1 MSTTRLPSI
10 PSLRRHQLLQEYAS
24 LKHAAPPGVYVSLNP
39 GDPTLWACVIF
50 VRSGPYASA
59 ILRFQI
65 RFPPTYPD
73 RPPLVAFSTDVFHPL
88 IVPLTTYT
96 FSTGVSNEDPVSATD
111 EERLSPGGFSLR
123 HAFPHWFGR
132 ARRTDTE
139 SAPSSRSVSLNAGLG
154 TTTGQEASTQETVT
168 EVAQPEGDDREAA
181 AAPAP
186 EPAPKTRTSVPVLE
200 ILNYIRTSFD
210 DETVLDS
217 VPLEAAG
224 NPSAWHAWKAH
235 RKDTDSVPASD
246 PKRDNPQA
254 RAPGDWNWDGIWIR
268 RVQYEIEGSRSDATL
283 FGSAARG
290 APDELI
296 RFSRLDKSTL
306 DSVKWVLVPAVEPAS
321 E

>member
-1 MSTTRLPSI
+1 MLRLDFTPLDCRLI
-10 PSLRRHQLLQEYAS
+10 PSL
-24 LKHAAPPGVYVSLNP
+24 
-39 GDPTLWACVIF
+39 
-50 VRSGPYASA
+50 SGPYASA

-73 RPPLVAFSTDVFHPL
+73 RPPLVTFSTDVFHPL

-96 FSTGVSNEDPVSATD
+96 FSTGSSNEDPVSATD
-111 EERLSPGGFSLR
+111 EQRLSPGGFSLR

-132 ARRTDTE
+132 ARRTDVG

-154 TTTGQEASTQETVT
+154 TTAAQEGSTQDTAAE
-168 EVAQPEGDDREAA
+168 PEQRDGDDEEVVPT
-181 AAPAP
+181 PAP
-186 EPAPKTRTSVPVLE
+186 MAEPVPKTRTSVPVLE

-217 VPLEAAG
+217 VPLEVAG

-235 RKDTDSVPASD
+235 RKDTDTAPASD
-246 PKRDNPQA
+246 SKRDNPQA

-290 APDELI
+290 APDELV
-296 RFSRLDKSTL
+296 RFYPESDRKHI
-306 DSVKWVLVPAVEPAS
+306 
-321 E
+321 